1 MSCSYRKK
9 KANKRVIISVYTVV
23 ENCCINIIC
32 DVHIV
37 LERYS
42 CFNKAHVWSKIGNRL
57 AGKKSPNLFYVNC
70 SLMGQTSFSTVSFY
84 RISFQYLWFVV

>member
-1 MSCSYRKK
+1 MTRSYRKK

-23 ENCCINIIC
+23 KNCCTNIIC

-42 CFNKAHVWSKIGNRL
+42 CFNKAHVWSEIGNRL
-57 AGKKSPNLFYVNC
+57 AEKKVKIYS
-70 SLMGQTSFSTVSFY
+70 M
-84 RISFQYLWFVV
+84 